1 MGVIFDGAKE
11 KEKKDV
17 LFFGIVVVVVVVF
30 ALVKRYQK
38 GKKEGEK

>member
-1 MGVIFDGAKE
+1 MGVIFDGAK
-11 KEKKDV
+11 KERKGCFV
-17 LFFGIVVVVVVVF
+17 FGIVVVVVVF